1 MGYVIALEGTHGAGK
16 STLAGQ
22 IELVASASG
31 DWKKVVNIHHARG
44 DSTPDKLDADM
55 KMVEDAPGDTLYIFD
70 RTYLSELVHAPIE
83 GRRST
88 IPYDPIYWEEYMGK
102 WIDRRGLRLY
112 LMAEP
117 VFTSSLPVVQM
128 YERMTAYTRW
138 ARVEPRKYI
147 GDELAKNLLLA
158 VISLRSRNE
167 TCDLPPPPEVT
178 RQVED
183 TKGDNYP
190 WSIEAV
196 AGLERGLYEL
206 RNTEGLL
213 ENLAVM
219 AVTQYKEVRKVR
231 DELDALLL
239 SPFTDHFPGE

>member
-16 STLAGQ
+16 STLARQ
-22 IELVASASG
+22 IERVASASK
-31 DWKKVVNIHHARG
+31 DWKKVVNIHHTRG

-55 KMVEDAPGDTLYIFD
+55 KMVEDAPGDTLYVFD
-70 RTYLSELVHAPIE
+70 RTYLSELVSAPIE

-88 IPYDPIYWEEYMGK
+88 IPYNPLYWEEYMGK
-102 WIDRRGLRLY
+102 WFDKRGLRHY

-117 VFTSSLPVVQM
+117 VFTNSLPVVQM

-138 ARVEPRKYI
+138 IKVEPRRHI
-147 GDELAKNLLLA
+147 GDELAKDLLLE
-158 VISLRSRNE
+158 VMSRRLRNE
-167 TCDLPPPPEVT
+167 TCGFPPTPEIA
-178 RQVED
+178 RQGQD
-183 TKGDNYP
+183 RKDDNSP
-190 WSIEAV
+190 WNIEAV

-213 ENLAVM
+213 ENLAVV
-219 AVTQYKEVRKVR
+219 AVTQCKEVRKAR

-239 SPFTDHFPGE
+239 GSFKEHFPRD

>member
-1 MGYVIALEGTHGAGK
+1 MGYIIALEGTHGSGK

-22 IELVASASG
+22 IERVASVSG
-31 DWKKVVNIHHARG
+31 DWKKVVNIHHTRG
-44 DSTPDKLDADM
+44 DSTPNKLDADM
-55 KMVEDAPGDTLYIFD
+55 QMVEDTPDETLYIFD
-70 RTYLSELVHAPIE
+70 RTYLSELVYAPID

-88 IPYDPIYWEEYMGK
+88 ISFDPLYWEEYMGK
-102 WIDRRGLRLY
+102 WIDRRGFRLY

-117 VFTSSLPVVQM
+117 VFTNSLPAVQM
-128 YERMTAYTRW
+128 YERLTAYTRW
-138 ARVEPRKYI
+138 VKVEPRRYT

-158 VISLRSRNE
+158 VMSRRSRNE
-167 TCDLPPPPEVT
+167 TCGFPPPLEVT
-178 RQVED
+178 QQAQDRKD
-183 TKGDNYP
+183 DNYL

-213 ENLAVM
+213 ENLAVV

-239 SPFTDHFPGE
+239 SPFTDHFPKE